1 MARYL
6 AQGMGRRTTEL
17 DEALDRSLALL
28 ERGRTPE
35 DCVARFPEHA
45 EELRPLLEVAVQ
57 IRRVPTPTP
66 PRTWGANGKQRMLE
80 ALAQKEAARPTLWAR
95 VRAWIGGLLGGGA
108 EQGVDVQR
116 LLRSAAAAAAVVVLI
131 AVGTVAVRSWRG
143 MMVQQEAVL
152 RAEDGLVEV
161 LTSGA
166 DAWTPVSEP
175 MLVEGGDRIRTGA
188 QGSAELMFFD
198 GSITALKPEAELTIA
213 RMASRRTGRGKVI
226 VLHQWIGEAYNQVQP
241 LADERSRFSVET
253 ASTVVS
259 VRGTA
264 FTLTV
269 EPDGA
274 THVSVHEGAVEVQTR
289 EMSVLISGGEEIRL
303 ESPQASA
310 TPTRLV
316 RPEPTEVPVSPSP
329 TEPPAIV
336 PPWTRW
342 LTETP
347 EPSELEEL
355 QPTGELSTPQPTQHE
370 TEEPRPSSPEETEEP
385 PPPPDTEEPPPPSHV
400 PPGLTR
406 TPEPPGLTRT
416 PPGLERTPGPP
427 DGGDEDNDDNDDSA
441 DNDDD
446 DDDDGGGGGPP
457 GKVPPGK
464 NK

>member
-1 MARYL
+1 MARYVVN
-6 AQGMGRRTTEL
+6 GMSPRTTEL
-17 DEALDRSLALL
+17 DEALDKSLALL

-35 DCVARFPEHA
+35 DCAARFPEHA

-57 IRRVPTPTP
+57 IRLVPAPTP
-66 PRTWGANGKQRMLE
+66 PRTWGASGKQRMLE
-80 ALAQKEAARPTLWAR
+80 ALAQKQAARPTLWAR
-95 VRAWIGGLLGGGA
+95 VRTWLGGLLEGGA

-116 LLRSAAAAAAVVVLI
+116 LLRSAAAAAAVVVLV

-143 MMVQQEAVL
+143 MMVQQDAVL

-161 LTSGA
+161 LPSGA
-166 DAWTPVSEP
+166 DAWLPVSEAT
-175 MLVEGGDRIRTGA
+175 LVAAGDRIRTGA

-198 GSITALKPEAELTIA
+198 GSITALRPEAELTIA
-213 RMASRRTGRGKVI
+213 RMASQRTGRGKVI

-241 LADERSRFSVET
+241 LADERSRFSIET
-253 ASTVVS
+253 ASTVIS

-269 EPDGA
+269 EPDG
-274 THVSVHEGAVEVQTR
+274 TTNVRVHEGAVEVQTR
-289 EMSVLISGGEEIRL
+289 ETSVLISGGQEIQL
-303 ESPQASA
+303 EPPQASA

-316 RPEPTEVPVSPSP
+316 TPEPTEAPPSPGP

-355 QPTGELSTPQPTQHE
+355 PPTVETSPPQPAQQE

-385 PPPPDTEEPPPPSHV
+385 SPPPPDTEEPPPPSHV
-400 PPGLTR
+400 PPGLTK

-427 DGGDEDNDDNDDSA
+427 GGDDEDNDGNDDNDDNDD
-441 DNDDD
+441 
-446 DDDDGGGGGPP
+446 GGGGPP
-457 GKVPPGK
+457 GGVPPGK